1 MDIKKIYFI
10 DVSAA
15 IFRRN
20 NFVLVARRAKGQ
32 CLEYKWEF
40 PGGKIEKNESPEECL
55 HRELKEEFN
64 VLVEIGRYVG
74 KSIFI
79 YPDKKIRLH
88 AYQVE
93 LISGDFTL
101 SVHDR
106 ITWVKIDNLLQVD
119 LADADIEIALI
130 LQKENSGK

>member
-1 MDIKKIYFI
+1 MDMKKVYFI

-32 CLEYKWEF
+32 YLEYKWEF

-55 HRELKEEFN
+55 HRELKEEFD

-74 KSIFI
+74 KSDFI

-106 ITWVKIDNLLQVD
+106 IKWVKIDNLPQVD

-130 LQKENSGK
+130 LQEENGGK